1 MNEMTTVS
9 FPGLGIEKLE
19 FSKIAFT
26 LFGKVE
32 VRWYGLILTAGI
44 VIAFLYTI
52 WRGKRNENVKSDD
65 IIDIGIF
72 TVLFGILG
80 ARLYYVLTTL
90 DTHQYNSFLDVIAI
104 WNGGIAVY
112 GSIIGGG
119 LAIVG
124 VCLWKKISWRKLF
137 DMVAPGLIIAQS
149 VGRWGNFCNGE
160 AHGSLITGTTQL
172 DLFGNVIEL
181 PSGGG
186 TFFDTVR
193 MGLYENGRWNYY
205 HPTFLYES
213 VWNLIG
219 FILLNIV
226 YKHKKFHGQ
235 IALMYFA
242 WYGLGRMFIEGF
254 RTDSLYIPGTT
265 LRISQC
271 VGLLCLIAAGAML
284 VVFLILNRDNRP
296 FESEAVAVEEG
307 TDDKAADVPVWQ
319 NKIENL
325 WSRAVERVLGK
336 KEDKQP
342 NNEEST
348 TEAPFE
354 EGDNTFDEGLEPQ
367 ESETEKENEEYGN
380 EN

>member
-124 VCLWKKISWRKLF
+124 VCLWKKISWCKLF

-181 PSGGG
+181 PAGGG

-219 FILLNIV
+219 FVLLNLV

-271 VGLLCLIAAGAML
+271 VGLLCLIAAGVML
-284 VVFLILNRDNRP
+284 IVFLILNRGNKP
-296 FESEAVAVEEG
+296 FEVEAAAVAEG
-307 TDDKAADVPVWQ
+307 GDGQAKDTPVWQ

-325 WSRAVERVLGK
+325 WSRAIERVLGK
-336 KEDKQP
+336 KAEEKPEMQDTEKEELLDEVAKPLDEDP
-342 NNEEST
+342 NSENNE
-348 TEAPFE
+348 A
-354 EGDNTFDEGLEPQ
+354 
-367 ESETEKENEEYGN
+367 EKENEEHGN